1 MEYNTNADY
10 DYIEDQGS
18 AAVHQE
24 AVPYHSTGPDVSAST
39 KTVTETSQSR
49 LTGNESV
56 PNVYEAPC
64 TQKFRVS
71 TLNILLLS
79 VCINIIFILN
89 LIIREQVIT
98 NFPSQRMFLIVLAFM
113 YQLL

>member
-10 DYIEDQGS
+10 DYVEDQS
-18 AAVHQE
+18 SPAVYQE
-24 AVPYHSTGPDVSAST
+24 AVPYHSTGPNVSMST
-39 KTVTETSQSR
+39 KTTTKTSQSR
-49 LTGNESV
+49 LNGDELV
-56 PNVYEAPC
+56 PDVCEAPS

-71 TLNILLLS
+71 VLNILLLS
-79 VCINIIFILN
+79 VCINTILN
-89 LIIREQVIT
+89 LIREQVIM